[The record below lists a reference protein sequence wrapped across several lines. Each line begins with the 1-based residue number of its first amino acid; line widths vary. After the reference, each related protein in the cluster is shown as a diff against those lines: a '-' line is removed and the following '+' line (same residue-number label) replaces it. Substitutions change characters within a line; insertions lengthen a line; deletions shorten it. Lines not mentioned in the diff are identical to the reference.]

1 MSVLLA
7 VLSALVWGTADYIG
21 GHASRRAESTV
32 VTLVGQ
38 SMGLVA
44 VLIVIPMVGDPVPGG
59 SDWGYGFLAGGFGG
73 IALMCFYRALSTGAM
88 TVVAPIA
95 GVTCALVPAI
105 WGIAAGDRPSAS
117 ALVGVLVA
125 LVAIALVSGAG
136 ARPENP
142 EERRTPLSAHVLAL
156 CAGLGFGGLSV
167 SLSYTSGEG
176 GLWPVVAMRCVSL
189 PLTAVVA
196 LVVAGAP
203 SRRKHA
209 VSQAGVD
216 AVAEPGPARSRWWL
230 GGVALV
236 LALVGGTLDTFANT
250 LFLFSTRDG
259 LLAVVGVISAMYPA
273 ATVVLAFARDRERV
287 SVPQAAGL
295 ALAASAL
302 VLVGIG

>member
-1 MSVLLA
+1 
-7 VLSALVWGTADYIG
+7 VWGTADYIG

-73 IALMCFYRALSTGAM
+73 VALMCFYRALSTGAM

-95 GVTCALVPAI
+95 GVTCALVPAV
-105 WGIAAGDRPSAS
+105 WGIASGDRPSAM
-117 ALVGVLVA
+117 ALVGIGVA

-142 EERRTPLSAHVLAL
+142 EERRTPVSAHVLAL

-189 PLTAVVA
+189 PLTAAVA
-196 LVVAGAP
+196 LAVAGLP
-203 SRRKHA
+203 GSGRRA
-209 VSQAGVD
+209 SVAMVGVD
-216 AVAEPGPARSRWWL
+216 ATATSAPMRSRWWL

-273 ATVVLAFARDRERV
+273 ATVVLAFARDGERV

-295 ALAASAL
+295 ALAAAAL
-302 VLVGIG
+302 VLVGLG

>member
-38 SMGLVA
+38 ATGLAA

-95 GVTCALVPAI
+95 GVTCALVPAV
-105 WGIAAGDRPSAS
+105 WGIASGDRPSAA
-117 ALVGVLVA
+117 ALAGIVVA
-125 LVAIALVSGAG
+125 IAAIALVSGFG

-142 EERRTPLSAHVLAL
+142 EERRTPVSAHVLAF

-176 GLWPVVAMRCVSL
+176 GLWPVIAMRCVSL
-189 PLTAVVA
+189 PLTAAVA
-196 LVVAGAP
+196 LAVAGLPRRGHPAGLVAGNVVGTAP
-203 SRRKHA
+203 TR
-209 VSQAGVD
+209 
-216 AVAEPGPARSRWWL
+216 PRSRWWL
-230 GGVALV
+230 GGIALV
-236 LALVGGTLDTFANT
+236 LALVGGMLDTFANT

-273 ATVVLAFARDRERV
+273 ATVVLAFGRDGERV

-302 VLVGIG
+302 VLVGLG